1 MHVGDYDMQP
11 ERLTGPADVVEEFII
26 CQPCMAEEGSH
37 YFPLVIS
44 FAGNLQR
51 SADHNGELESSG

>member
-1 MHVGDYDMQP
+1 MLP

-26 CQPCMAEEGSH
+26 CQPSMAEEEPH

-44 FAGNLQR
+44 FGGNLQH
-51 SADHNGELESSG
+51 SADYNKVLESSG